1 MMSPSERALIWFV
14 CGAASTAAIAWIA
27 FQLQQEG
34 FAPAILFPLLVGG
47 AVGVAALAARRLTG
61 MPGLRVAVAASLVWG
76 LLAVAGQ
83 DYIGHRRRV
92 RLHDEELA
100 RRAPAA
106 AVALAGTTDL
116 RPDFGGYLLGQMRRE
131 PVWWPLDLTLTAVAA
146 ALVTALGWRHF
157 RAAPRAAAE
166 S

>member
-1 MMSPSERALIWFV
+1 MSTSERSLIWFV

-27 FQLQQEG
+27 FHLQQEG
-34 FAPAILFPLLVGG
+34 FAPAILFPLLVGT

-61 MPGLRVAVAASLVWG
+61 VPRLRLAVAASLVWG

-92 RLHDEELA
+92 RLHDEQLA
-100 RRAPAA
+100 RQAPAA
-106 AVALAGTTDL
+106 SVALAGTPDL
-116 RPDFGGYLLGQMRRE
+116 RPGFGGYLLGQARRE
-131 PVWWPLDLTLTAVAA
+131 PVWWPLDLALTAVAA
-146 ALVTALGWRHF
+146 ALVTALGARYL
-157 RAAPRAAAE
+157 RAAPHAAPE